1 MIQRTLLLALI
12 LWPTIA
18 AADLTLT
25 GHSTMGGFGTSLA
38 QEDRLLIQDTWL
50 RRDFMDRGKAYTH
63 MYDLAKRQVVIIDHS
78 FRSAEI
84 YDMAA
89 LNGATQVSAPA
100 EKLDMNVTRTDHK
113 RALGDWTCFEHAVSA
128 SMPALL
134 GTEPVTFVLNGTV
147 WLASGVP
154 EQAAVK
160 ALVRASKDPDFFV
173 GIPTA
178 VKIAPTQARGISEIV
193 RRLAP
198 KGLMCGGEVAFT
210 FEGNG
215 PMANLA
221 RKMPAKLGIQ
231 YQAYSDDPISKEAFA
246 IPAGYRVVKQ

>member
-1 MIQRTLLLALI
+1 MISRTLLLAVF
-12 LWPTIA
+12 LWPTLA

-38 QEDRLLIQDTWL
+38 QEDRLLIHDTWL

-63 MYDLAKRQVVIIDHS
+63 MYDLANHQVVIIDHS

-84 YDMAA
+84 YGMAA

-100 EKLDMNVTRTDHK
+100 EKLEMNVTRTDNK
-113 RALGDWTCFEHAVSA
+113 RALGEWSCVEHRLSA
-128 SMPALL
+128 RMPALL

-154 EQAAVK
+154 EQDSVK
-160 ALVRASKDPDFFV
+160 ALVRATKEPDFFV

-178 VKIAPTQARGISEIV
+178 VKFAPTQARGISEIV

-198 KGLMCGGEVAFT
+198 KGLVCGGEVDFT
-210 FEGNG
+210 FEGDG
-215 PMANLA
+215 PLANLA
-221 RKMPAKLGIQ
+221 RKMPAKLGIE
-231 YQAYSDDPISKEAFA
+231 YQAYSDAPISKEVFV